1 MPFDNRSYSL
11 HALLK
16 LKVSHGIM
24 NDIPPSGSWR
34 GYYLYGHGGLK
45 HRMNLNLTFMIDG
58 RIEGEGA
65 DDIARF
71 AIDGRFDCE
80 ASTATWTKAYVS
92 MHTVEYSGIY
102 CQRTICGDWYLGG
115 ATGGFWI
122 WPHSL
127 AESEFAGEQE
137 TVDEPLQLAESASRK

>member
-1 MPFDNRSYSL
+1 
-11 HALLK
+11 
-16 LKVSHGIM
+16 M

-34 GYYLYGHGGLK
+34 GYYLYGHGLK

-65 DDIARF
+65 DDIAQF

-80 ASTATWTKAYVS
+80 ASTATWTKAYVG

-102 CQRTICGDWYLGG
+102 CQRTICGDWYLGA

-122 WPHSL
+122 WPQLNGTFHGHGSRAMDPKPWIQSHGSRYAFL
-127 AESEFAGEQE
+127 LL
-137 TVDEPLQLAESASRK
+137 PLERP